1 MADEKELM
9 VKLNSCYINIKEYKC
24 HNNTHIQ
31 EAQEVHLP
39 SSEIRV
45 EVTLKQ
51 ENKTHIKDFMIKTLR
66 YIERI
71 RM

>member
-1 MADEKELM
+1 MDWK
-9 VKLNSCYINIKEYKC
+9 IKIAYEHAK
-24 HNNTHIQ
+24 THIQ
-31 EAQEVHLP
+31 EEQEVHSP
-39 SSEIRV
+39 SSEIWV

-51 ENKTHIKDFMIKTLR
+51 ENKTHIKAFMIKTLR

>member
-24 HNNTHIQ
+24 HSNTNMQ
-31 EAQEVHLP
+31 EAKEVHSP
-39 SSEIRV
+39 SSKIRV

>member
-1 MADEKELM
+1 M
-9 VKLNSCYINIKEYKC
+9 
-24 HNNTHIQ
+24 Q
-31 EAQEVHLP
+31 EAQEVHSP
-39 SSEIRV
+39 SSEIRA